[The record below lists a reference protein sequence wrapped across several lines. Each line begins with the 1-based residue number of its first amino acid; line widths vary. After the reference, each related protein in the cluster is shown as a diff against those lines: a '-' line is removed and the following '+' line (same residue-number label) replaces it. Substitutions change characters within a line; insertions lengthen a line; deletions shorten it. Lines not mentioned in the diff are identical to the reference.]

1 MDRKEN
7 KQPEHGEGNYKA
19 AREYQQA
26 VKKTAGTEQSKRAA
40 KRAKQALESPEERAE
55 LEAAERKGKAPAEGV
70 PEK

>member
-7 KQPEHGEGNYKA
+7 KQAEHGEGNYKA

-26 VKKTAGTEQSKRAA
+26 VKKTAGSEQSKRAA

-55 LEAAERKGKAPAEGV
+55 LEAAERKGKAPAAGV

>member
-19 AREYQQA
+19 GREYQEA
-26 VKKTAGTEQSKRAA
+26 VKKTAGSEKSKRAA
-40 KRAKQALESPEERAE
+40 KRAKEALESPEQRAE
-55 LEAAERKGKAPAEGV
+55 LEAAERKGRAPAEGV